1 MGRRNLPHL
10 PLPNA
15 EKGSRNN
22 SPGRRMRSLVPALL
36 LVCLANAGC
45 RRQSK
50 HVVQRVETVGATVE
64 DNALLGMTPAQVNEW
79 LCRKLTENGHFQ
91 LVERKSSGATADLS
105 FQLELAFTREARKD
119 GREGNF
125 AEVGAMM
132 GIRRKESEGFASYE
146 VAGVG
151 EVKISSNEPL
161 KRREATRQ
169 ALGKA
174 LDQVSSA
181 AHLQLAALDKSD
193 SALVKE
199 LGDQDARVR
208 EFAIRT
214 LSARKNPA
222 VEQALVEKLKGSDP
236 EGVRRAIGGLVELKR
251 PSSVPSL
258 IELARGKDSGFLRE
272 IVFALGA
279 IGGEEAE
286 AYLYTVAQ
294 GHDQPAVRA
303 AAQQALDE
311 LRGRTRRAT
320 DPRSDSSGFRP
331 PGGSPQ

>member
-1 MGRRNLPHL
+1 
-10 PLPNA
+10 
-15 EKGSRNN
+15 
-22 SPGRRMRSLVPALL
+22 MRSLVPVLL
-36 LVCLANAGC
+36 LLCLSNAGC

-50 HVVQRVETVGATVE
+50 HVVQRVETIGATVE
-64 DNALLGMTPAQVNEW
+64 DNGLLGMTPAQVNEW
-79 LCRKLTENGHFQ
+79 LCRKLTESGYFQ
-91 LVERKSSGATADLS
+91 LVEKKSSGAAADLS
-105 FQLELAFTREARKD
+105 LQLELAFTRESHKD

-125 AEVGAMM
+125 AEVGVMM

-151 EVKISSNEPL
+151 EVKVSSDEPQ

-193 SALVKE
+193 SALVKD

-214 LSARKNPA
+214 LSARRNPA
-222 VEQALVEKLKGSDP
+222 VEQALLEKLKGSDP

-251 PSSVPSL
+251 PSSVPPL

-272 IVFALGA
+272 IVFALGT

-320 DPRSDSSGFRP
+320 DPRSDSSGLRP
-331 PGGSPQ
+331 PGGNPQ

>member
-1 MGRRNLPHL
+1 MKSVAP
-10 PLPNA
+10 
-15 EKGSRNN
+15 
-22 SPGRRMRSLVPALL
+22 LL
-36 LVCLANAGC
+36 LLLCLPNAGC

-50 HVVQRVETVGATVE
+50 HVVQRVETVGPTVE
-64 DNALLGMTPAQVNEW
+64 DNALLGLTPTEVNEW
-79 LCRKLTENGHFQ
+79 FRRKLAAEGHFE
-91 LVERKSSGATADLS
+91 LADERSSEAQANLS
-105 FQLELAFTREARKD
+105 FQLELGFTRESRKE
-119 GREGNF
+119 GREGTY
-125 AEVGAMM
+125 AEVGTVMT
-132 GIRRKESEGFASYE
+132 IRRKESEGSASYE
-146 VAGVG
+146 VVGVG
-151 EVKISSNEPL
+151 EVKIAGDEAQ

-169 ALGKA
+169 ALGTA
-174 LDQVSSA
+174 LDQIASS

-193 SALVKE
+193 AALVKDLVAE
-199 LGDQDARVR
+199 DARVR
-208 EFAIRT
+208 EFAVRT

-236 EGVRRAIGGLVELKR
+236 EGVRRAIGGLVDLKR
-251 PSSVPSL
+251 PSSVPFL

-311 LRGRTRRAT
+311 LRARTRPV
-320 DPRSDSSGFRP
+320 DPRSDSSGTRP
-331 PGGSPQ
+331 LGGSPR